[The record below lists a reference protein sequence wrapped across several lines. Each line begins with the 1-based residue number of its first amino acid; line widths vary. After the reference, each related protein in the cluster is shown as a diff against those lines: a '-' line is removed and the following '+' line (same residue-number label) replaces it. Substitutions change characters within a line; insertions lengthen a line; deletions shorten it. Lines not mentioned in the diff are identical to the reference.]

1 MGAMSLP
8 TLPISFITALV
19 SLLLMAMI
27 LRSGAGNQA
36 SRICFSL
43 LFSVFCLQA
52 LLVGLRFGYG
62 WQALAPLQRAL
73 PFAIGPL
80 ALLGFRALVEADG
93 LKCRATL
100 PHAIAAGLPMLIIW
114 LTPLLVDPDNLP
126 AIASHAAD
134 LLITLSFIVYLTF
147 LLRLYQLGADG
158 FEAVGFEGVEA
169 LRRWLLGTILL
180 LTFMLILDSAIAIDF
195 ALSSGQRAARL
206 IAIGSAVVIPILLAA
221 ALLYPKVARGC
232 APALE
237 LAGNGG
243 RSSAISDSDEDLRVI
258 EALDDLLSARGLHRD
273 PDLTLSRLA
282 RRLGLPARNVS
293 GAVNRVKGLNVSQ
306 FVNEHRIAY
315 AAKALADSDETIAE
329 VMLSAGFR
337 TKSNFNREFKRVT
350 GESPMDYRRR
360 HRG

>member
-1 MGAMSLP
+1 MSLP

-27 LRSGAGNQA
+27 LRSEAGNKA

-43 LFSVFCLQA
+43 LFGVFCLQA

-80 ALLGFRALVEADG
+80 AFLGFRALVEAEG
-93 LKCRATL
+93 LKRRAIL
-100 PHAIAAGLPMLIIW
+100 MHAIAAGLPMLIIW
-114 LTPLLVDPDNLP
+114 LTPLMADPNDLP
-126 AIASHAAD
+126 AIASNAAD
-134 LLITLSFIVYLTF
+134 LLISLSFITYLTL
-147 LLRLYQLGADG
+147 LLRLYRLGADG

-180 LTFMLILDSAIAIDF
+180 LTFMLILDSAIAVDF
-195 ALSSGQRAARL
+195 ALSSGQRTARL

-221 ALLYPKVARGC
+221 ALLYPMAARGRE
-232 APALE
+232 PSVE
-237 LAGNGG
+237 LDENAGK
-243 RSSAISDSDEDLRVI
+243 STATTDSDEDLRVI
-258 EALDDLLSARGLHRD
+258 EALDDLLSVRGLHRD

-293 GAVNRVKGLNVSQ
+293 GAVNRVKGVNVSQ
-306 FVNEHRIAY
+306 FVNEHRIGY
-315 AAKALADSDETIAE
+315 AAAALADSDQQIAE
-329 VMLSAGFR
+329 VMRAAGFR

-360 HRG
+360 HQR